1 MIICRPALGFALTVV
16 AAIFP
21 SDNGR
26 ARAQSAAPP
35 AAAEKSLVAS
45 RLAGTQP
52 ASRWPN
58 LEEVIVVSKTHFD
71 IGYTDL
77 ASRVVDRYR
86 TSMADQA
93 LKLVEESANLP
104 PDQQFSWTLA
114 GWPMAQML
122 WPGQTPERR
131 DYLLAAMRSGRLV
144 PHALAFTTHTES
156 LDLEDLTRGY
166 MYSVELARLA
176 GQPLPTGAKMTDV
189 PSHAW
194 AMATILAHAGVK
206 FFHIGCNG
214 GCTHPDVPL
223 LFWWEGPDGSRVLTM
238 LSSEYGSSLQPPRE
252 WPHKTWLCM
261 WMTGDNHGPPN
272 TQEVHD
278 LFTRAQKELPGVR
291 VRFGQMSD
299 FAEAILREKP
309 ELPVVRG
316 DMPDTWIHGIG
327 SMPIETQLAHV
338 TRPRIAAL
346 ESLDTLAA
354 VWGFS
359 PGSARQTVRE
369 AYEQTLLFG
378 EHTWGPDVGRYA
390 GYRYGDEWKEKLA
403 AGGYRFLLEG
413 FGQKR
418 AYAHRAAELID
429 PAINIRLAGLAVAV
443 KVAGPRIVV
452 FNPLPWQRDA
462 TVNVPWSHS
471 KTTTAVTDVA
481 SGRSAAA
488 ATDDGRLRFVA
499 RDLPPLG
506 YRTFVPGGRPAQ
518 GQIVADVQAQCIE
531 NEFLRVTL
539 DPARCGVRSI
549 VDKRTG
555 REMVNSQA
563 PYALG
568 QYLYERFD
576 TDRVAEFTSAYV
588 KSSTSGEMISHG
600 KPNLPPAK
608 DFPYCAATAAE
619 ATLDLRRDAVSA
631 TAVLRAP
638 PRGTIPDAA
647 QLRVTLYAGQPWLDL
662 EWSIADK
669 TPDPW
674 PEAGWLCF
682 PLQADNPDFRLAR
695 LGAIVDPARDLIR
708 SSNHEVF
715 CLNGGLLVTAADGGR
730 TGICPIDGQLVSLGR
745 PGLWHYTR
753 EFTPRSADVFVMLFN
768 NVYSTNFAQWIEG
781 SWSSRVRLW
790 VPDSEQSS
798 EETLI
803 GGSWEARDAC
813 LGAVSNAAP
822 GKLPPTAAGLTI
834 TKKPADGAPP
844 AVTGRMSRGLLVTA
858 FGANPYG
865 DGTLLRLWDQAG
877 NAGTYTIGLPHGMQ
891 ARTAQPC
898 DLRGQFAGSPIEI
911 SDRGRFDVT
920 IHPMSPTSLILRT
933 ESPTSRTENSGQE
946 KPR

>member
-1 MIICRPALGFALTVV
+1 MFYRSFLPILVALIMLALL
-16 AAIFP
+16 AA
-21 SDNGR
+21 GR
-26 ARAQSAAPP
+26 AAAQSAPGAAAP
-35 AAAEKSLVAS
+35 AAAEKPLVPS

-52 ASRWPN
+52 ASPWPN

-77 ASRVVDRYR
+77 AGRVVDRYR

-93 LKLVEESANLP
+93 LKLVDESAGLP
-104 PDQQFSWTLA
+104 PDRQFAWSLA

-122 WPGQTPERR
+122 WPDQTPERR
-131 DYLLAAMRSGRLV
+131 DRLLAAMRAGRLV

-156 LDLEDLTRGY
+156 LDLEDLTRGCV
-166 MYSVELARLA
+166 YSAELARLA
-176 GQPLPTGAKMTDV
+176 GRPLPTGAKMTDV

-194 AMATILAHAGVK
+194 AMPTILAHSGVK
-206 FFHIGCNG
+206 FFHIGCNA

-238 LSSEYGSSLQPPRE
+238 LSSEYGSSLQPPPD

-272 TQEVHD
+272 TREVHD
-278 LFTRAQKELPGVR
+278 LFARAKSDLPGVR

-299 FAEAILREKP
+299 FGEAILREKP

-327 SMPIETQLAHV
+327 SMPIETQRAHV

-346 ESLDTLAA
+346 EALDTLDAA
-354 VWGFS
+354 WGIS
-359 PGSARQTVRE
+359 TGSARATVRE
-369 AYEQTLLFG
+369 AYEKTLLFG
-378 EHTWGPDVGRYA
+378 EHTWGPDVNRYA
-390 GYRYGDEWKEKLA
+390 GHHYGDQWKKKLA
-403 AGGYRFLLEG
+403 AGDYRFLLEG

-418 AYAHRAAELID
+418 AYAHRAAGLVA
-429 PAINIRLAGLAVAV
+429 PAIDSRIAGLAAAV

-452 FNPLPWQRDA
+452 FNPLPWQRDGA
-462 TVNVPWSHS
+462 VDVPWSEA
-471 KTTTAVTDVA
+471 TTAVADVA
-481 SGRSAAA
+481 SGRIAPA
-488 ATDDGRLRFVA
+488 ATNSRRLRFVA
-499 RDLPPLG
+499 KDLPPLG
-506 YRTFVPGGRPAQ
+506 YRTFVPADRPAQ
-518 GQIVADVQAQCIE
+518 GRIAADARTHCIE

-555 REMVNSQA
+555 RELVNPQS

-568 QYLYERFD
+568 QYLYGRFD

-588 KSSTSGEMISHG
+588 KSPTSGEMISHG

-619 ATLDLRRDAVSA
+619 ATLDLRCDAATA
-631 TAVLRAP
+631 TAVLRAA
-638 PRGTIPDAA
+638 PRGTIPNAT
-647 QLRVTLYAGQPWLDL
+647 QLRVTLHAGQPWLDL
-662 EWSIADK
+662 EWSIAQK

-682 PLQADNPDFRLAR
+682 PLQADNPGFRLAR
-695 LGAIVDPARDLIR
+695 LGAIVDPARDLVR

-715 CLNGGLLVTAADGGR
+715 CLNGGLMVTDDDGNANDGGR

-753 EFTPRSADVFVMLFN
+753 EFTPRSADVFVMLLN

-790 VPDSEQSS
+790 VPDAEQST

-803 GGSWEARDAC
+803 GGSWEARDGC
-813 LGAVSNAAP
+813 LAAVSSAAP
-822 GKLPPTAAGLTI
+822 GKLPPTVAGLSI
-834 TKKPADGAPP
+834 TKKPADGALS
-844 AVTGRMSRGLLVTA
+844 AVTARARRGLLVTA
-858 FGANPYG
+858 FGPNPYG
-865 DGTLLRLWDQAG
+865 EGTLLRLWDQSG
-877 NAGTYTIGLPHGMQ
+877 NAGRHTIGLPDGMK

-898 DLRGQFAGSPIEI
+898 DLRGQVAGSPIEI
-911 SDRGRFDVT
+911 SDRGTFDVT
-920 IHPMSPTSLILRT
+920 IQRMSPTSLILRA
-933 ESPTSRTENSGQE
+933 E
-946 KPR
+946 